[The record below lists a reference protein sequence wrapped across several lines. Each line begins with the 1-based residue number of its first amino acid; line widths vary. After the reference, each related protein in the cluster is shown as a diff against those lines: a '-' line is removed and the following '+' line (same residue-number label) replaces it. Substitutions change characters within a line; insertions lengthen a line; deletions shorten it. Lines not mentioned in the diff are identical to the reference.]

1 MCYSAHSHW
10 STVYSTTGFHPS
22 NEWQES
28 RALYRE
34 TADSPRTL
42 PEAVVCSYLD
52 ATNEFSDI
60 PMIEG
65 TLKINYANDASQQNA
80 ALLRWKDIS
89 EKVEVRV
96 FSIKTILRGFADIS
110 LIPEV
115 KSSFFGKPES
125 FLSLEWKFGILT
137 SMFRCT
143 KIWWV
148 ISQTNNFNCRVGR
161 ISEFSIRASHCEF
174 REVFLFDIQLRPEL
188 FGNFGN
194 HYITNLHNLGRC
206 PWFV

>member
-1 MCYSAHSHW
+1 
-10 STVYSTTGFHPS
+10 
-22 NEWQES
+22 
-28 RALYRE
+28 LYRE
-34 TADSPRTL
+34 SADSARTL
-42 PEAVVCSYLD
+42 PETVVCSYLD

-125 FLSLEWKFGILT
+125 FLSLE
-137 SMFRCT
+137 
-143 KIWWV
+143 
-148 ISQTNNFNCRVGR
+148 
-161 ISEFSIRASHCEF
+161 
-174 REVFLFDIQLRPEL
+174 
-188 FGNFGN
+188 
-194 HYITNLHNLGRC
+194 
-206 PWFV
+206 